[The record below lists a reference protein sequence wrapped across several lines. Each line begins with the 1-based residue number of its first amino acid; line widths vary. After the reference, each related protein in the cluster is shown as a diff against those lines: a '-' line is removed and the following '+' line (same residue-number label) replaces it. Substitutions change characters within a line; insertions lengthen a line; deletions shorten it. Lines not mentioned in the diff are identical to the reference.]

1 MKNILPIF
9 LVCCFFTT
17 STKAQSL
24 PANTCGIVYTYDAA
38 GNRTQRA
45 YVCNNGGGI
54 APVFTENTSE
64 VIQQVTELYPN
75 PTTGRFT
82 VLFTRELKNA
92 PVILYDINGKELQRS
107 KRSGN
112 QLLFDLTPYAAG
124 VYLLRI
130 EDEKNL
136 ITFKVVKK

>member
-1 MKNILPIF
+1 M
-9 LVCCFFTT
+9 
-17 STKAQSL
+17 
-24 PANTCGIVYTYDAA
+24 
-38 GNRTQRA
+38 
-45 YVCNNGGGI
+45 
-54 APVFTENTSE
+54 FTENTSE